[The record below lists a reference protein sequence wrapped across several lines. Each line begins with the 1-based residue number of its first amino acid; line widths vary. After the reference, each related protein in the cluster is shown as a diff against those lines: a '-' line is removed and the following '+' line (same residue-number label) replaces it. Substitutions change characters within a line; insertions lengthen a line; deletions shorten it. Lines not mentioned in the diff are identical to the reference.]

1 MITVPSGQNNSNTQS
16 GRRTLPQVNTTQG
29 TRTPTPMAAPSD
41 NDNEDDEE
49 PEFEEAVLDIP
60 EMSAIDRLAKMA
72 LD

>member
-1 MITVPSGQNNSNTQS
+1 
-16 GRRTLPQVNTTQG
+16 
-29 TRTPTPMAAPSD
+29 MAAPSD